1 MNNLIWHKT
10 AVNRSRRENADY
22 IKHKN
27 FVVWFT
33 GLSGSGK
40 STIAHKVEEILF
52 QSGYK
57 TYVLDGDN
65 LRHGLNSDL
74 SFSNIDRSE
83 NIRRAGEV
91 IKLFLDAGIITLA
104 AFISP
109 SHLDRKKV
117 KEICA
122 DSDFVEIY
130 CKCSLRACI
139 ERDVKG
145 LYKKAEEGLVKN
157 FTGVGSKYEE
167 PSSPNLILNTEQ
179 QSIEQNVQ
187 LVIQLLQGKKLI
199 N

>member
-1 MNNLIWHKT
+1 MNNLRWHKT

-74 SFSNIDRSE
+74 SFSKIDRSE

-122 DSDFVEIY
+122 DSEFVEIY
-130 CKCSLRACI
+130 CKCSIRACKK
-139 ERDVKG
+139 RDVKG

-157 FTGVGSKYEE
+157 FTGVSSKYEE

-179 QSIEQNVQ
+179 QTIEQNVQ
-187 LVIQLLQGKKLI
+187 LVLQLLQVKKLI
-199 N
+199 Y